1 MRPFTT
7 RWRGWETAAMR
18 SGQVPACHSDD
29 FLSGLCG
36 IIPKENPALMKWEMK
51 QFATPSDKT
60 WVAMKERHSEAR
72 TTAMKAAM
80 NPFAKGAGA
89 IDRNLNGDVQMTWVL
104 AFLKSGF
111 CFDLLWVEREVGT
124 CGRARRRR

>member
-1 MRPFTT
+1 
-7 RWRGWETAAMR
+7 
-18 SGQVPACHSDD
+18 
-29 FLSGLCG
+29 
-36 IIPKENPALMKWEMK
+36 
-51 QFATPSDKT
+51 
-60 WVAMKERHSEAR
+60 MKERHSEAR

-111 CFDLLWVEREVGT
+111 VFDLLWVEREVGT
-124 CGRARRRR
+124 CGRAPPGGDADINARLFPVTVQNSPCLPYPSLPLSTHLLSAPLIETRCGEVVRLSIH